1 MNEIQPAS
9 ITTTMICRPKKIIRP
24 EQDNEWR
31 YLVQGDYLDTP
42 EWFRHSGVEV
52 AEPGAQKGPVLIHHC
67 YEGYNEIKEE
77 RIVEI
82 RDTIVK
88 PTYNQIKD

>member
-1 MNEIQPAS
+1 M
-9 ITTTMICRPKKIIRP
+9 R
-24 EQDNEWR
+24 
-31 YLVQGDYLDTP
+31 G
-42 EWFRHSGVEV
+42 GVPRKWSLPLPFF
-52 AEPGAQKGPVLIHHC
+52 EPGAQKRTVLIHHC

>member
-1 MNEIQPAS
+1 MRPAS
-9 ITTTMICRPKKIIRP
+9 ITTTMICRPKKITIP

-52 AEPGAQKGPVLIHHC
+52 AEPGTQKGTVLIHHC

>member
-1 MNEIQPAS
+1 MRGVYHESGAS
-9 ITTTMICRPKKIIRP
+9 RS
-24 EQDNEWR
+24 
-31 YLVQGDYLDTP
+31 L
-42 EWFRHSGVEV
+42 FF
-52 AEPGAQKGPVLIHHC
+52 EPGAQKRTVLIHHC

-88 PTYNQIKD
+88 PTYNKIKD